1 VTDSGGPAQPGR
13 QVQDSEQK
21 QAGWHVHA
29 GEYVRASEH
38 RQAGEHVRAS
48 EHPQAGSEHLQ
59 VGGHVAASEHLPASG
74 HVAASEQ
81 RGAGQLAHPSP
92 QAHHGEL
99 VHPIEAEAYR
109 IMHSRMDLSHLPPL
123 SRAVTERIVHASAD
137 FDYVTDLVCDEAA
150 LAAGLA
156 ALAAGVPV
164 VVDVEMVAAGITAR
178 PVICKIGESLT
189 TRLSRTVGIT
199 RAAAG
204 IRLAFAEAGPGAVW
218 VVGCAP
224 TAVAEILTRDVQPAL
239 VIGLPVGFVGAA
251 EAKDALR
258 ASGLPA
264 LTNVSEKGGSAVA
277 AAALN
282 ALLRAIPSVAY
293 QDRGDRGAADRGA
306 ADRGAADRGRGPGPG
321 PGPGPGSGRG
331 AGGTGQAGAGISG
344 AGEIGDPGARTGPNG
359 AGQRR
364 EPGAARDGARGCE
377 HGGAAEAERTGRS
390 PGSDAGGR
398 GERPGAGGSMA
409 AATNLRVG
417 RGDARRERPGTRR
430 GGEE

>member
-1 VTDSGGPAQPGR
+1 MTDSGGPAQPGK
-13 QVQDSEQK
+13 QVQDSEQT
-21 QAGWHVHA
+21 QAGWRVHA

-38 RQAGEHVRAS
+38 LQASGHVRAS
-48 EHPQAGSEHLQ
+48 EHPPAR
-59 VGGHVAASEHLPASG
+59 GHVD
-74 HVAASEQ
+74 ASEQ
-81 RGAGQLAHPSP
+81 IGPSQLAHPSA

-123 SRAVTERIVHASAD
+123 SRAVTERVVHASAD

-150 LAAGLA
+150 LAAGVA

-224 TAVAEILTRDVQPAL
+224 TAVAEILTRDVQPVL

-293 QDRGDRGAADRGA
+293 QDRGNRGVADRGVADRGA
-306 ADRGAADRGRGPGPG
+306 ADRGAADRRAADRGSGQGPGP
-321 PGPGPGSGRG
+321 G
-331 AGGTGQAGAGISG
+331 AGGTGQTGAGMPG
-344 AGEIGDPGARTGPNG
+344 VGEIGDPGARIGPNG

-364 EPGAARDGARGCE
+364 EPGVWRGGACDSGQ
-377 HGGAAEAERTGRS
+377 GGAAEAERTGRS
-390 PGSDAGGR
+390 TGSHARGPGD
-398 GERPGAGGSMA
+398 RPGAGGSTA
-409 AATNLRVG
+409 AAMDLRVG